1 MKNIYKIIIALII
14 LVPTVAFGA
23 ILPTTVNQGNGF
35 INPLRI
41 GDRIEAAYFIASSSV
56 TKSTFP
62 YASST
67 VISATGIC
75 ISTDCRTVWPTG
87 GGGSGGGTWST
98 TTSTVAGRLINY
110 PNNTTDIPTIGATAT
125 STADYWFDPNT
136 NIAYLG
142 GNVGV
147 GTTSPRFPL
156 QIAATT
162 TPQLVL
168 TSNGITE
175 TDWAFRNAGG
185 NMYIQGSNPV
195 TFATTS
201 SPTLS
206 LSSTLNQVAVGT
218 STFAAGVQLTI
229 GAGANPVVAM
239 FDSIS
244 ATGMY
249 TIYRNSN
256 IDFGYIGSAGVLFS
270 GSGGVKTDLAIRASQ
285 NLTFGSGSGED
296 MRISTTGFVGIA
308 TSSPYAPLSVVGF
321 GGIVT
326 PNITAT
332 STTATSTFAGGVDLR
347 NATVQQKGDFIIPF
361 ATSTATTTKQFY
373 NVTTLETWTSAA
385 CKTASGTANIV
396 FSDGTNST
404 NMIPAS
410 STYATYNFTQNNRF
424 VPGMTV
430 QYSVGTPVSLTDVF
444 CTVNYISNI

>member
-1 MKNIYKIIIALII
+1 MKNIYKIIIILIV

-41 GDRIEAAYFIASSSV
+41 DDRIEAAYFIASSSV

-75 ISTDCRTVWPTG
+75 ISTDCRTAWSTG

-98 TTSTVAGRLINY
+98 TTSTVAGQLVNY
-110 PNNTTDIPTIGATAT
+110 PNNTTDIPTIGST
-125 STADYWFDPNT
+125 STTTAKFWFDPNT
-136 NIAYLG
+136 SIGFIRGNLG
-142 GNVGV
+142 I
-147 GTTSPRFPL
+147 GTTSMAL
-156 QIAATT
+156 LNVAGTT
-162 TPQLVL
+162 TPQLVIG
-168 TSNGITE
+168 SNGTTE
-175 TDWAFRNAGG
+175 SNWGFINKGG
-185 NMYIQGSNPV
+185 YQYIAPINPV
-195 TFATTS
+195 TLATSTNPS
-201 SPTLS
+201 ITMSP
-206 LSSTLNQVAVGT
+206 TLNQVAIGT
-218 STFAAGVQLTI
+218 STLAAGVQLTI
-229 GAGANPVVAM
+229 GAGANPVATL

-244 ATGMY
+244 PTGMY

-270 GSGGVKTDLAIRASQ
+270 GSAGVKTDFAVRGSTA
-285 NLTFGSGSGED
+285 LTLGVGAGED
-296 MRISTTGFVGIA
+296 MRIASNGFVGIA

-332 STTATSTFAGGVDLR
+332 STTATSTFAGGVDFR
-347 NATVQQKGDFIIPF
+347 TATVQQKGDFVIPF

-410 STYATYNFTQNNRF
+410 STYATYNFTKNNRF